1 MKVYYIEIE
10 SCNEIAIEHEGQL
23 YYLSSLGYDF
33 KDINELIESELDL
46 FSLDYS
52 GGKKVAKDY
61 KILSP
66 IVTPS
71 QDIICVG
78 MNYIDHIEEVEKNKE
93 EFKHNNDAAVY
104 FSKRANKILATEDN
118 IPLNDEITD
127 KLDYEV
133 ELAVI
138 IGKDCNKVNSTEV
151 NEYIYG
157 FSIFNDI
164 SARDLQEK
172 HKQWYCGKSFDGSS
186 VMGPCILI
194 NDKDVD
200 YNNLEIKTFINEE
213 IRQNNNTRNMIFS
226 VNDIISDLSEKITL
240 QKGTIII
247 TGTPSGVGL
256 GYKPPKFL
264 KAGDKIVMSIE
275 KIGEIINYIG
285 D

>member
-1 MKVYYIEIE
+1 MKVYYIKIE
-10 SCNEIAIEHEGQL
+10 SRNEIAIEHDNQL
-23 YYLSSLGYDF
+23 YYLSSLGYNF

-52 GGKKVAKDY
+52 GGQKVDKDY

-66 IVTPS
+66 IITPS

-78 MNYIDHIEEVEKNKE
+78 MNYIDHIKEVEKNNE
-93 EFKHNNDAAVY
+93 ESKYNSDAVY
-104 FSKRANKILATEDN
+104 FSKRANKILATEED

-133 ELAVI
+133 ELAAI
-138 IGKDCNKVNSTEV
+138 ISKDCRKVNSTEV

-194 NDKDVD
+194 NDKYVD
-200 YNNLEIKTFINEE
+200 YSNLEIKTFINDE

-226 VNDIISDLSEKITL
+226 VNDIISDLSEKMTL
-240 QKGTIII
+240 KKGTIII
-247 TGTPSGVGL
+247 TGTPFGVGL

-285 D
+285 Y

>member
-1 MKVYYIEIE
+1 MKVYYIKIE
-10 SCNEIAIEHEGQL
+10 SRNEIAIEHDNQL
-23 YYLSSLGYDF
+23 YYLSSFGYNF

-52 GGKKVAKDY
+52 GGQKVDKDY

-66 IVTPS
+66 IITPS

-78 MNYIDHIEEVEKNKE
+78 MNYIDHIKEVEKNNE
-93 EFKHNNDAAVY
+93 ESKYNNDAVY
-104 FSKRANKILATEDN
+104 FSKRANKILATEED

-138 IGKDCNKVNSTEV
+138 ISKDCRKVNSTEV

-194 NDKDVD
+194 NDKYVD
-200 YNNLEIKTFINEE
+200 YSNLEIRTFINDE

-226 VNDIISDLSEKITL
+226 VNDIISDLSEKMTL
-240 QKGTIII
+240 KKGTIII

-285 D
+285 Y

>member
-33 KDINELIESELDL
+33 KDINELIESKLDL

-52 GGKKVAKDY
+52 GGKKVDKDY

-93 EFKHNNDAAVY
+93 EFKNNNDAVY

-138 IGKDCNKVNSTEV
+138 IGKDCRRVNSREV
-151 NEYIYG
+151 NQYIYG

-172 HKQWYCGKSFDGSS
+172 HKQWYSGKSFDGSS
-186 VMGPCILI
+186 VMGPCILT
-194 NDKDVD
+194 NNKEVD
-200 YNNLEIKTFINEE
+200 YNNLEIKTYINDE
-213 IRQNNNTRNMIFS
+213 IRQNNNTKNMIFS
-226 VNDIISDLSEKITL
+226 INDIISDLSKKMTL
-240 QKGTIII
+240 KKGTIII

-256 GYKPPKFL
+256 GYNPPKFL
-264 KAGDKIVMSIE
+264 KTGDKIVMSIE
-275 KIGEIINYIG
+275 KIGEIINYVG

>member
-1 MKVYYIEIE
+1 MKVYYIKIE
-10 SCNEIAIEHEGQL
+10 SRNEIAIEHDNQL
-23 YYLSSLGYDF
+23 YYLSSFGYNF

-52 GGKKVAKDY
+52 GGQKVDKDY

-66 IVTPS
+66 IITPS

-78 MNYIDHIEEVEKNKE
+78 MNYIDHIKEVEKNNE
-93 EFKHNNDAAVY
+93 ESKHNNDAVY
-104 FSKRANKILATEDN
+104 FSKRANKILATEED

-138 IGKDCNKVNSTEV
+138 ISKDCRKVNSTEV

-194 NDKDVD
+194 NDKYVD
-200 YNNLEIKTFINEE
+200 YSNLEIRTFINDE

-226 VNDIISDLSEKITL
+226 VNDIISDLSEKMTL
-240 QKGTIII
+240 KKGTIII

-256 GYKPPKFL
+256 GYNPPKFL

-285 D
+285 Y

>member
-10 SCNEIAIEHEGQL
+10 SCNEIAIEHDDQL

-52 GGKKVAKDY
+52 GGKKVDKDY

-78 MNYIDHIEEVEKNKE
+78 MNYIDHIKEVEKNKE
-93 EFKHNNDAAVY
+93 ESKHNNVAIY
-104 FSKRANKILATEDN
+104 FSKRANEILATEDN
-118 IPLNDEITD
+118 IPLNDGITD

-138 IGKDCNKVNSTEV
+138 IGKDCRNVNSREV
-151 NEYIYG
+151 NKYIYG

-186 VMGPCILI
+186 VMGPCILT
-194 NDKDVD
+194 NNKEVD
-200 YNNLEIKTFINEE
+200 YNNLEIKTYINDEV
-213 IRQNNNTRNMIFS
+213 RQLNNTKNMIFS
-226 VNDIISDLSEKITL
+226 VDDIISDLSEKITL
-240 QKGTIII
+240 KKGTIII

-256 GYKPPKFL
+256 GYNPPKFL
-264 KAGDKIVMSIE
+264 KTGDKIVMSIE
-275 KIGEIINYIG
+275 KIGKIINYVG
-285 D
+285 E

>member
-52 GGKKVAKDY
+52 GGKKVDKEY

-66 IVTPS
+66 IVTPI

-93 EFKHNNDAAVY
+93 EFKHNNDAVY
-104 FSKRANKILATEDN
+104 FSKRANKILATQDN

-138 IGKDCNKVNSTEV
+138 IGKDCRRVNSIEV
-151 NEYIYG
+151 NQYIYG

-194 NDKDVD
+194 NNKEVD
-200 YNNLEIKTFINEE
+200 CNNLEIKTYINDE
-213 IRQNNNTRNMIFS
+213 IRQNNNTKNMIFS
-226 VNDIISDLSEKITL
+226 VNDIISDLSKKMTL
-240 QKGTIII
+240 KKGTITI

-256 GYKPPKFL
+256 GYNPPKFL
-264 KAGDKIVMSIE
+264 KAGDKIVMGIE
-275 KIGEIINYIG
+275 KIGEIINYVG